1 MDLIDALHGIV
12 EDSMDGY
19 GLSDL
24 AVGTVTGT
32 DPLEVTVREAM
43 APLPQEVLWLTAAV
57 VEKKI
62 PVLEHEHITAGFRH
76 RHTVSGLGHG
86 HDVPGLGHSHSTE
99 EGATGEALG
108 GSHQTGQG
116 LEGAYPTSD
125 GLTPDAYTSDKRLG
139 GVVCYEDGRA
149 LPVEDGYI
157 ILNRGLEK
165 GDKVLLLRVMRGQQ
179 FIILSRIFERRGTNA
194 NIAAIRNRPDAGR
207 RVPGPALPHL
217 DGRPGDPPAPGPGG
231 QL

>member
-1 MDLIDALHGIV
+1 MDLIDTLHGIV
-12 EDSMDGY
+12 EGSMAAY

-24 AVGTVTGT
+24 SVGTVSGIH
-32 DPLEVTVREAM
+32 PLEITVRESM

-62 PVLEHEHITAGFRH
+62 PVLAHEHITAGFRH

-116 LEGAYPTSD
+116 LDGTYPTGE
-125 GLTPDAYTSDKRLG
+125 GLTPDAYTADRRLEG
-139 GVVCYEDGRA
+139 IVCYEDSKP

-157 ILNRGLEK
+157 ILNRGLAV
-165 GDKVLLLRVMRGQQ
+165 GDRVLLLRVMRGQQ
-179 FIILSRIFERRGTNA
+179 FIILSRIFERGERNGD
-194 NIAAIRNRPDAGR
+194 AATG
-207 RVPGPALPHL
+207 
-217 DGRPGDPPAPGPGG
+217 
-231 QL
+231 